1 MKKLYS
7 PLIAASSLLFA
18 TQADAALLLAGFHDF
33 DGALPDTNFV
43 EAGFVGSWSGY
54 VESATGGSD
63 DSTYGPAIGLTPAP
77 SSVNGTAL
85 ALDPPGPA
93 SPVTVSLTNSSGSAV
108 QLGYLLFDAATSSSN
123 VSLNVSY
130 QITPPPLSS
139 GPVSGN
145 PFAVV
150 DIDNIDSS
158 SSTDYGD
165 YYANLSSLI
174 LGIGQTI
181 TFTFSNAKTEVA
193 YLDNIAITSFGP
205 LAGVPEPGSLL
216 ALGCLVGGGSFL
228 RSRRRKG

>member
-1 MKKLYS
+1 FC

-33 DGALPDTNFV
+33 DGTAPDNNFV
-43 EAGFVGSWSGY
+43 ATNYAGNWSGH
-54 VESATGGSD
+54 VEETDGGSND
-63 DSTYGPAIGLTPAP
+63 LTYGPALGLSPAP

-85 ALDPPGPA
+85 ALNPPGA
-93 SPVTVSLTNSSGSAV
+93 GTSPVTVSLTNNTGSV
-108 QLGYLLFDAATSSSN
+108 IQLGYLLFDAATSSSN
-123 VSLNVSY
+123 VDLNVSY
-130 QITPPPLSS
+130 QISPGPPNVNNVPE
-139 GPVSGN
+139 N
-145 PFAVV
+145 PYKDIL
-150 DIDNIDSS
+150 DIDGIDSGES
-158 SSTDYGD
+158 ADYGD
-165 YYANLSSLI
+165 YYATLSSVF

-181 TFTFSNAKTEVA
+181 TFTFGNQKTEVA